1 MKFSR
6 VYVAIHYVL
15 GLFLLISAPGSI
27 TLKVMLAL
35 LYGILVPV
43 LFMSFNKNRNADMLF
58 LSYFTLVTYPLLGV
72 LLYFLNSGYGIKS
85 LSSLA
90 LASFLSVSAYLAYRE
105 EIGLESK
112 AATEEN
118 IVHQEEHS
126 PELPAQTEV
135 DVNIEDAIIGIRNA
149 INNEKEKN
157 EKIRERIREIR
168 EKINSMQ

>member
-1 MKFSR
+1 MNISR
-6 VYVAIHYVL
+6 VYAAIHYAL
-15 GLFLLISAPGSI
+15 GLFLLLSAPGSI

-35 LYGILVPV
+35 LYSTIVPV
-43 LFMSFNKNRNADMLF
+43 LFMAFNKNGNAGMLF
-58 LSYFTLVTYPLLGV
+58 LSYFTLVVYPLFAV

-105 EIGLESK
+105 ESK

-118 IVHQEEHS
+118 VMDKGE
-126 PELPAQTEV
+126 PELPAQAEV